1 MVLRMRAVSCGAQ
14 APAWRLLRVLLLRFG
29 SLPAGTGQCC
39 RVLQRRLTGIN
50 TELPQSLHQLPT
62 IPHMR
67 FLLAL
72 LLCLAI
78 PLQGWAA
85 GRGASTPCPMAATM
99 AMQTSAGSVDMNAA
113 TGDCC
118 NDAVTAALTGKLCKT
133 GQECP
138 TPTGAFVA
146 SAHPAVSPLPTAAVP
161 AFFSSAP
168 PSGAADSVWR
178 PPTI

>member
-1 MVLRMRAVSCGAQ
+1 MRTVSHGAQ
-14 APAWRLLRVLLLRFG
+14 ATARRLLRVLLLRFG
-29 SLPAGTGQCC
+29 SLPAGTGQCWGL
-39 RVLQRRLTGIN
+39 LQRRLIGIN
-50 TELPQSLHQLPT
+50 NELPQSLHHLPT
-62 IPHMR
+62 LSHMR

-72 LLCLAI
+72 VLCLAI

-85 GRGASTPCPMAATM
+85 GRGEPAPCPMAATM
-99 AMQTSAGSVDMNAA
+99 AMQTSAGSGDMNAA
-113 TGDCC
+113 TDDCC

-146 SAHPAVSPLPTAAVP
+146 SAQPTAPPLPTAAVP
-161 AFFSSAP
+161 AFFTSAP

-178 PPTI
+178 PPTL